1 MCKVKKIPLLVTRDT
16 IMGKFQDNYN
26 SSWISTKTGHAQL
39 DYLRNIPD
47 KFQKN
52 LNNGLK
58 GDAIK
63 RLSVLGKGEAMI
75 SKMAV
80 WLQY

>member
-16 IMGKFQDNYN
+16 IMGKY
-26 SSWISTKTGHAQL
+26 S
-39 DYLRNIPD
+39 RNIPD

-52 LNNGLK
+52 LNNGLR

-63 RLSVLGKGEAMI
+63 RLSVLGKGEAII
-75 SKMAV
+75 SEMAV
-80 WLQY
+80 WQQY